1 MPGGGEGTIL
11 PRLCSQ
17 PGERR
22 PGLGALTTARPPP
35 RSPHPLRARRYLGTE
50 LRGAGPA
57 RSGCCKVWQGAF
69 RGRHRR
75 RAKDWGSLAAPP
87 WMQPGPPEE
96 QGDPRSGA
104 KRACPPPR
112 VRARPVARGVQWGPL
127 PSRTERGMGRW
138 ASLLRAGFSGY
149 LRGPPPRGRLSS
161 AWSLEPRELSS
172 CRQSPDQMLCHVL
185 LALAWVSRPL
195 PEASRCGTT
204 RPPGG
209 ESGCQVVA
217 ALWLWRESC

>member
-1 MPGGGEGTIL
+1 M

-22 PGLGALTTARPPP
+22 PGLGALTSARPPP
-35 RSPHPLRARRYLGTE
+35 RSPHPRRARQCLGTESSGARARRAVGAAKFGRERSEGGT
-50 LRGAGPA
+50 A
-57 RSGCCKVWQGAF
+57 
-69 RGRHRR
+69 
-75 RAKDWGSLAAPP
+75 AAPRI
-87 WMQPGPPEE
+87 
-96 QGDPRSGA
+96 GDPWPRPLGCSLGHPKSRGTRGVERSA
-104 KRACPPPR
+104 RVPHPR
-112 VRARPVARGVQWGPL
+112 VRACPVARGVQWGPL

-149 LRGPPPRGRLSS
+149 LRGPPPRGRQSS

-185 LALAWVSRPL
+185 LALAWVSGL
-195 PEASRCGTT
+195 LLEASRCGTT

-209 ESGCQVVA
+209 GSGCQVVA
-217 ALWLWRESC
+217 ARWLWRESC